1 MYCRVKLLSTDVS
14 EVRTAFIIRDNFE
27 HHTRRRE
34 NLKTHIILFVCAVSV
49 IGHLAVG
56 TAH

>member
-1 MYCRVKLLSTDVS
+1 MSWD
-14 EVRTAFIIRDNFE
+14 TASWNWSFYKQLQAFY
-27 HHTRRRE
+27 
-34 NLKTHIILFVCAVSV
+34 LYYYYLFVCAVSV

>member
-1 MYCRVKLLSTDVS
+1 MAYKGDFNIQCEHYYYYYYYYYYHFT
-14 EVRTAFIIRDNFE
+14 FII
-27 HHTRRRE
+27 
-34 NLKTHIILFVCAVSV
+34 IILFVCAVSV